1 MRSCDVKVEEESSK
15 ALQGIQHNYFI
26 HEEELLD

>member
-1 MRSCDVKVEEESSK
+1 MRSSDVKVEEESSK
-15 ALQGIQHNYFI
+15 ALQGIQCSYFI